1 MRTALHKLWGDI
13 AATPGRYAMMIIAIA
28 VSSAAIIA
36 MLLAYSVLTRA
47 VQSNYMAT
55 NPAAAQLMVGQVD
68 VMGGADVVDRAESIL
83 SLVRKNPAI
92 SDAEVGANT
101 YFKVEVT
108 SNQFVTALIFI
119 VPDLEKVR
127 INKVRLDAG
136 EWPKL
141 GEILL
146 ERKALGV
153 AHVSLGDSLKLIGKN
168 GVTHSL
174 AVSGTVHDPALGPA
188 DTEHVIYVY
197 MSQTTFLELNES
209 PVESYIKFT
218 VSPEQLNTAAIESIA
233 ADTVENITPLMA
245 VHEVRVPPPAQHP
258 HQTQMTSGLRMLLLF
273 SVLAVVLGA
282 ILIATTL
289 WGLLAQQVRQIG
301 IMKTIGASS
310 TQIFLLYLIL
320 VVAIGVL
327 ALLIGFPLGI
337 WSGNSLITMAA
348 DLLNLNIVDASLPM
362 GLWVFSVIFCVG
374 LPVLMAIYPIRVAAT
389 KTVRA
394 ALDDCGVAEVSSGT
408 NKFHIRLNFLSPIWV
423 MTLRNIFRRR
433 GRLSF
438 TVLLLGIAG
447 ATFLSS
453 QNLLASWSALGL
465 KAQAH
470 RYYQIE
476 ANFSEANSQEV
487 ISAALNKMSGI
498 NEVEFFNKQGVSP
511 VARNGLAIERVYPD
525 GGHGN
530 LKLYAVPVQTS
541 MFSLDIIQ
549 GHWLREHETDDVVLN
564 QSAHSSFFY
573 EKKIGDMINVYI
585 QDKPRQFRLVGIMSE
600 PLAGASLYIHSIDL
614 MPNSFR
620 LNLND
625 ISASNIDGFAAQL
638 EHEFKSAGISI
649 GSITTENHRKKSG
662 NGHLMIMVLILVMI
676 AITMILVGFLSLA
689 TVMSTNVSER
699 LREFA
704 VMRSLG
710 AKNSTIASLIIN
722 ESIFIALGS
731 FLVALPIAGLFSWL
745 MVQMLAGMTM
755 QPLSVAISVNGLLSW
770 ACIAVLGAVLA
781 ALLPALNTMRFSIRE
796 VLAYT

>member
-1 MRTALHKLWGDI
+1 MRTALCKLWGDI

-68 VMGGADVVDRAESIL
+68 VMSNAESIL

-101 YFKVEVT
+101 YFKVEVA

-136 EWPKL
+136 KWPKR

-153 AHVSLGDSLKLIGKN
+153 AKISLGDQLKLSGEN
-168 GVTHSL
+168 GVTHLL

-188 DTEHVIYVY
+188 DTEHIVYVY
-197 MSQTTFLELNES
+197 MSQATFLELNES
-209 PVESYIKFT
+209 LGESFIKFT
-218 VSPEQLNTAAIESIA
+218 VLPEQLNTTAIENIA
-233 ADTVENITPLMA
+233 ADIVKNLEPLMV

-282 ILIATTL
+282 VLIATTI

-320 VVAIGVL
+320 VMAIGVL

-337 WSGNSLITMAA
+337 WAGNSLIAMAA
-348 DLLNLNIVDASLPM
+348 DLLNLNITDASLPIS
-362 GLWVFSVIFCVG
+362 LWVFSVIFCAG
-374 LPVLMAIYPIRVAAT
+374 LPVFMAIYPIHVAAT

-394 ALDDCGVAEVSSGT
+394 ALDDCGVAEVFSGT
-408 NKFHIRLNFLSPIWV
+408 NKSYISLNFLSPIWV

-438 TVLLLGIAG
+438 TVLLLAIAG

-453 QNLLASWSALGL
+453 QNLLASWNALGL

-487 ISAALNKMSGI
+487 ISAALQKMSGI

-530 LKLYAVPVQTS
+530 LKLYAVPVQTT

-549 GHWLREHETDDVVLN
+549 GHWLSEHKADEVVLN
-564 QSAHSSFFY
+564 QSAHSSFFH
-573 EKKIGDMINVYI
+573 EKKIGDMIDVYAH
-585 QDKPRQFRLVGIMSE
+585 DRPKQFRLVGIMSE
-600 PLAGASLYIHSIDL
+600 PLAGAGLYINSTNST
-614 MPNSFR
+614 PNSFR
-620 LNLND
+620 LSLD
-625 ISASNIDGFAAQL
+625 DMGVSNIDSFAVQLDHGF
-638 EHEFKSAGISI
+638 KRAGLSI
-649 GSITTENHRKKSG
+649 GSIATENHRKKSG

-676 AITMILVGFLSLA
+676 AIAMILVGFLSLA

-710 AKNSTIASLIIN
+710 AKNSTIVSLIVN
-722 ESIFIALGS
+722 ESVLIALSS
-731 FLVALPIAGLFSWL
+731 FLVALPIAGLFSVL

-755 QPLSVAISVNGLLSW
+755 QPLSVAISANGLMSW
-770 ACIAVLGAVLA
+770 LCIAVLGAVLA
-781 ALLPALNTMRFSIRE
+781 ALLPALNTTRFSIRE
-796 VLAYT
+796 VLVYT

>member
-1 MRTALHKLWGDI
+1 MRTALRKLWGDI

-55 NPAAAQLMVGQVD
+55 NPAAAQIMVGQAD
-68 VMGGADVVDRAESIL
+68 VMGDAENVL
-83 SLVRKNPAI
+83 SLVRKNPSI

-108 SNQFVTALIFI
+108 PNQFVTALIFI
-119 VPDLEKVR
+119 VPDLEKIR

-136 EWPKL
+136 EWPKR

-153 AHVSLGDSLKLIGKN
+153 AHISLGDPLKLIGGN

-188 DTEHVIYVY
+188 DTEHIVYVY
-197 MSQTTFLELNES
+197 MSQATFLDLKES
-209 PVESYIKFT
+209 SGENFIKFT

-233 ADTVENITPLMA
+233 ADAVKNITPLMA

-258 HQTQMTSGLRMLLLF
+258 HQTQMSSGLRMLLLF

-282 ILIATTL
+282 VLIATTI

-320 VVAIGVL
+320 VMAIGVL
-327 ALLIGFPLGI
+327 ALMIGFPLGI
-337 WSGNSLITMAA
+337 WAGNSLITMTA
-348 DLLNLNIVDASLPM
+348 DLLNLNITNASLPIS
-362 GLWVFSVIFCVG
+362 LWVFSVIFCVG

-394 ALDDCGVAEVSSGT
+394 ALDDCGGAEVFSGT
-408 NKFHIRLNFLSPIWV
+408 NKTYLRLDFLSPVWV
-423 MTLRNIFRRR
+423 MTLRNGFRRR

-438 TVLLLGIAG
+438 TVLLLAIAG

-453 QNLLASWSALGL
+453 QNLLASWNALGL

-470 RYYQIE
+470 RHYQIE
-476 ANFSEANSQEV
+476 ASFSENNSQGN
-487 ISAALNKMSGI
+487 ISAVLQKMSGI
-498 NEVEFFNKQGVSP
+498 NKVEFFKKHGVSS
-511 VARNGLAIERVYPD
+511 VAENGLAIERVYPD
-525 GGHGN
+525 GGHGA
-530 LKLYAVPVQTS
+530 LKLYGVPVQTT
-541 MFSLDIIQ
+541 MFSMNIIQ
-549 GHWLREHETDDVVLN
+549 GHWLSEHKTDEVVLN
-564 QSAHSSFFY
+564 QSAHSSFFQ
-573 EKKIGDMINVYI
+573 EKKIGDMIDVYA
-585 QDKPRQFRLVGIMSE
+585 QDKPKRFRLVGIMSE
-600 PLAGASLYIHSIDL
+600 PLAGASLYINSTYST
-614 MPNSFR
+614 PNSFR

-625 ISASNIDGFAAQL
+625 ISASNIDGFAAKL

-676 AITMILVGFLSLA
+676 AIAMILVGFLSLA

-722 ESIFIALGS
+722 ESVLIALGS
-731 FLVALPIAGLFSWL
+731 FLVALPIAGLFSVL

-770 ACIAVLGAVLA
+770 LCIAVLGAVLA
-781 ALLPALNTMRFSIRE
+781 ALLPALNAMRFSVRE